1 MYSTYQMM
9 SNATN
14 KQYLDKTLEELV
26 EDYKKP
32 NVTMSVKN
40 KIFAAMF
47 VKLFPM
53 MLKIQ
58 QKYYT
63 ITNEQKV
70 DHAIFHLH
78 RSIYHYKNNNVKFSS
93 FFHTHFCNQMKTLL
107 NCENNLKNAVFQNI
121 VKDNENILK
130 WYNNT
135 AQSKTYSDT
144 ERYLL
149 FNIKNCSFLSSEDEG
164 LAYRANLYLNL
175 ERGQMI
181 TGNFIGMVTSSW
193 KYSVFY
199 VLFAYSTNI
208 IYKNNLYDKLPVH
221 IRTIY
226 NFSFAL
232 VVFSTMMY
240 MFNIG
245 HLAFY
250 YRYLMM
256 LYAPLTIVVVY
267 LFQNNHITRY
277 QFKNLL
283 LYSAGIVMFTFLY
296 RSAIGA

>member
-78 RSIYHYKNNNVKFSS
+78 RSIYHYKKNNVKFSS

-149 FNIKNCSFLSSEDEG
+149 FNIKNCSFLSSEEKDYCACI
-164 LAYRANLYLNL
+164 LAGYDKMQQISDRLNISKKDGSVTNPIATTNL
-175 ERGQMI
+175 EELQKQHKKELRKVRKIKQ
-181 TGNFIGMVTSSW
+181 NLKSKW
-193 KYSVFY
+193 E
-199 VLFAYSTNI
+199 LFKQEI
-208 IYKNNLYDKLPVH
+208 F
-221 IRTIY
+221 R
-226 NFSFAL
+226 
-232 VVFSTMMY
+232 
-240 MFNIG
+240 
-245 HLAFY
+245 
-250 YRYLMM
+250 
-256 LYAPLTIVVVY
+256 
-267 LFQNNHITRY
+267 
-277 QFKNLL
+277 
-283 LYSAGIVMFTFLY
+283 
-296 RSAIGA
+296 